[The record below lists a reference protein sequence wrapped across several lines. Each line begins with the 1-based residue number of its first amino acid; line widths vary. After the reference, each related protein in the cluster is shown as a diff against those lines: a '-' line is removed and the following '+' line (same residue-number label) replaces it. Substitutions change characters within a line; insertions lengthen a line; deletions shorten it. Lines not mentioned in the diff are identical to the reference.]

1 MPENSTIFL
10 FCVQRYIK
18 YSRNQT
24 RLQFFVFCTLKQK
37 VIKKEAYGNI
47 LYGRYHR
54 RFHLLI
60 IGLFHPIVIK
70 VEYHTGTRYWWV
82 FLVAGIISVG
92 AAFLVA
98 NVLYSALLG
107 VLGASC
113 LWSIGE
119 LFEQKERCEKGW
131 FP

>member
-1 MPENSTIFL
+1 MELYYTGVIIAVSTF
-10 FCVQRYIK
+10 
-18 YSRNQT
+18 
-24 RLQFFVFCTLKQK
+24 
-37 VIKKEAYGNI
+37 
-47 LYGRYHR
+47 
-54 RFHLLI
+54 LI

-82 FLVAGIISVG
+82 FLVCGIISVG

-98 NVLYSALLG
+98 NVLCSALLG

-119 LFEQKERCEKGW
+119 LFEQKQRCEKGW
-131 FP
+131 FPKNPKRIGTGYYRDEKK

>member
-1 MPENSTIFL
+1 MELYYTGVIIAVSTF
-10 FCVQRYIK
+10 
-18 YSRNQT
+18 
-24 RLQFFVFCTLKQK
+24 
-37 VIKKEAYGNI
+37 
-47 LYGRYHR
+47 
-54 RFHLLI
+54 LI

-82 FLVAGIISVG
+82 FLVSGIISVG

-98 NVLYSALLG
+98 DVLYSALLG

-119 LFEQKERCEKGW
+119 LFEQKERCEKDGSLRTRSW
-131 FP
+131 KRKDTIRVNSLELIAYSLQLRVNAIIRRGYHLENEN

>member
-1 MPENSTIFL
+1 MEIYYTGVIIAVSTF
-10 FCVQRYIK
+10 
-18 YSRNQT
+18 
-24 RLQFFVFCTLKQK
+24 
-37 VIKKEAYGNI
+37 
-47 LYGRYHR
+47 
-54 RFHLLI
+54 LI

-107 VLGASC
+107 VLGASS

-131 FP
+131 FPKTRSWKRKDTIKDEN